1 MKQQIISSA
10 NSILLLTLA
19 LTIIVGELTHV
30 VPPNFKTAQHKISA
44 SEINLER
51 PAKETLPISQIYG
64 KRNIFGLEWDP
75 LVADKFELTP
85 SPELTELTLPDKPL
99 PQITPPKENF
109 IDPLNISVNGIIT
122 SSNEESNSC
131 IISES
136 SGEEK
141 MYKVGD
147 TVSDGTILG
156 ISLNSVALIRPNGQ
170 IETFKIGT
178 AEFPGNNLNDSAITK
193 VDENKYSIDP
203 TLFTK
208 QINSLGQLFEEL
220 GIIPAYKDDQSH
232 GLMVT
237 KITDDGVGKNLGLE
251 ENDIILSVH
260 GTNLTSTKDRIDAYD
275 KILKLN
281 YNDSLQVEIERNAN
295 NIVLN
300 YKLERF
306 KPKIKTLAEAL
317 SGPNSKDTS
326 STGEKQNTIP
336 SPEKN
341 VSIFTKPAE
350 DKERYSSNINTIR
363 KRLLENA
370 TKQRISHLR

>member
-44 SEINLER
+44 SETNLER
-51 PAKETLPISQIYG
+51 PAREALPISQIYG

-85 SPELTELTLPDKPL
+85 SPELTELTLPEKPL
-99 PQITPPKENF
+99 PQVNPPKENF

-141 MYKVGD
+141 MYKIGD
-147 TVSDGTILG
+147 IISDGTILD
-156 ISLNSVALIRPNGQ
+156 ISLNSIALIRPNGQ
-170 IETFKIGT
+170 IETFKIGAT
-178 AEFPGNNLNDSAITK
+178 EFPGNSLSDSVVTK
-193 VDENKYSIDP
+193 IDDNKYTIDP
-203 TLFTK
+203 MLFTK

-220 GIIPAYKDDQSH
+220 GIIPTYKNDQNY
-232 GLMVT
+232 GLMIT
-237 KITDDGVGKNLGLE
+237 KITDDGIGKNLGLE

-260 GTNLTSTKDRIDAYD
+260 GTNLISTKDRIEAYD

-281 YNDSLQVEIERNAN
+281 YNDSINVEIERNTN
-295 NIVLN
+295 KIVLN

-317 SGPNSKDTS
+317 SGSNSKDPS
-326 STGEKQNTIP
+326 SPSEKQNTISGP
-336 SPEKN
+336 